1 MDNQTPISQL
11 NNMGSP
17 DNNVDNTVDD
27 IINQI
32 NSDGSPGNY
41 QEMPATAPPPQQQQ
55 YAEQP
60 PQQQY
65 MEQAP
70 LAPAAPTQMLPPPD
84 NIIDTSDLDTNIS
97 SLTDNI
103 IKSVKHPLIIVIL
116 YILLNLKQVDN
127 LFKYKTVALL
137 VGEDGN
143 LTFTSVVIKAVVLG
157 LLFYLIKVFV

>member
-41 QEMPATAPPPQQQQ
+41 QEMPATAPPQQQ

-60 PQQQY
+60 PQQY